1 MSGQGKASPEKPA
14 FVDPATFTPHFS
26 WKKSPSTKTSKKT
39 KAPGAPSGASS
50 AVVCE
55 GVALVDVT
63 DKIATP
69 TYLYSR
75 AAIDDAQAELHR
87 GLGSLPHT
95 LCFAV
100 KSNGNLAILKHVA
113 KSGNGFD
120 IVSGGELEMLRRVGV
135 RGDRIVFS
143 GVGKTREE
151 IREALQYKAPGSG
164 KRDRAGILLFNV
176 ESESEL
182 EVLLEEASRS
192 ISRGGAMPGVSV
204 RVNPD
209 VQAGGHPHIST
220 GRHEH
225 KFGLS
230 WPEARRLYLAHADS
244 HWICWQGISVHIG
257 SQIVTLDPF
266 EQALRR
272 LAGYFC
278 ELRSHGILLKYL
290 DFGGGL
296 GVRYTREKPPSRIA
310 YARMVAQ
317 ILEPLHT
324 HLLLEPGRTIIGP
337 AGVLLTRVL
346 YVKESRGKTFVVVDA
361 GMNDLM
367 RPVLY
372 GATHPITR
380 VTRGG
385 GSGRGGS
392 RRVDVVGPVCE
403 TGDCFLRDWPL
414 GAVEPGDVLAIWVAG
429 AYGMSQASN
438 YNGRRRPA
446 EVLVDGDR
454 FRVIRQ
460 REEIGDL
467 LRGQILR

>member
-1 MSGQGKASPEKPA
+1 MSGRDAVPA
-14 FVDPATFTPHFS
+14 KKLALIDPATFTPHFS
-26 WKKSPSTKTSKKT
+26 WKKQSKSENQRGI
-39 KAPGAPSGASS
+39 AE
-50 AVVCE
+50 AVACE
-55 GVALVDVT
+55 DTRLVDIVE
-63 DKIATP
+63 KAGTP
-69 TYLYSR
+69 TYVYSR
-75 AAIDDAQAELHR
+75 AAIDDAQAQLHR

-113 KSGNGFD
+113 KAGNGFD
-120 IVSGGELEMLRRVGV
+120 IVSGGELEMLRTIGV

-143 GVGKTREE
+143 GVGKKREE
-151 IREALQYKAPGSG
+151 IRDALQYRSTANRKSS
-164 KRDRAGILLFNV
+164 RDRRGILLFNI

-182 EVLLEEASRS
+182 EVLLEEASRTVA
-192 ISRGGAMPGVSV
+192 RGGALPGVSI

-225 KFGLS
+225 KFGLT
-230 WPEARRLYLAHADS
+230 WEEARRLYLAHADS
-244 HWICWQGISVHIG
+244 HWICWQGLSVHIG
-257 SQIVTLDPF
+257 SQIVSLDPF
-266 EQALRR
+266 RQALQR
-272 LAGYFC
+272 LASYFC
-278 ELRSHGILLKYL
+278 DLRSHGILLKYL

-296 GVRYTREKPPSRIA
+296 GVRYTNEKPPPREA

-372 GATHPITR
+372 GAVHPITR
-380 VTRGG
+380 VTRGRD
-385 GSGRGGS
+385 RGG
-392 RRVDVVGPVCE
+392 RQRVDVVGPVCE
-403 TGDCFLRDWPL
+403 TGDCFLRNWPL
-414 GAVEPGDVLAIWVAG
+414 GRVEPGDVLAIWVGG
-429 AYGMSQASN
+429 AYAMSQSSN
-438 YNGRRRPA
+438 YNGRCRAA
-446 EVLVDGDR
+446 EVLVDGEKY
-454 FRVIRQ
+454 RVIRK
-460 REEIGDL
+460 RETFDDL
-467 LRGQILR
+467 IRGQIF

>member
-1 MSGQGKASPEKPA
+1 MSGHGQSSTKKVA
-14 FVDPATFTPHFS
+14 FVDPAAFTPHFS
-26 WKKSPSTKTSKKT
+26 WKKQKSTES
-39 KAPGAPSGASS
+39 ARGAAE

-55 GVALVDVT
+55 GVRLVDVAE
-63 DKIATP
+63 KIGTP
-69 TYLYSR
+69 AYVYSR

-113 KSGNGFD
+113 KGGNGFD
-120 IVSGGELEMLRRVGV
+120 IVSGGELEMLRTIGV

-151 IREALQYKAPGSG
+151 IRDALQYRVKSSR
-164 KRDRAGILLFNV
+164 KSNRDRDRRGILLFNI
-176 ESESEL
+176 ESEAEL

-192 ISRGGAMPGVSV
+192 VDRGGAPPAVSI

-220 GRHEH
+220 GRYEH
-225 KFGLS
+225 KFGLN
-230 WPEARRLYLAHADS
+230 WEEARRLYLAHADT

-257 SQIVTLDPF
+257 SQIVSLDPF
-266 EQALRR
+266 RQALQR
-272 LAGYFC
+272 LASYFC

-296 GVRYTREKPPSRIA
+296 GVRYTQEKPPAREA

-372 GATHPITR
+372 GAVHPITR
-380 VTRGG
+380 VTR
-385 GSGRGGS
+385 SGDRAATQ
-392 RRVDVVGPVCE
+392 RKRVDVVGPVCE

-414 GAVEPGDVLAIWVAG
+414 GPVAPGDVLAIWVAG
-429 AYGMSQASN
+429 AYAMSQSSN
-438 YNGRRRPA
+438 YNGRCRAA
-446 EVLVDGDR
+446 EVLVDDGR
-454 FRVIRQ
+454 YRVIRK
-460 REEIGDL
+460 REMLEDL
-467 LRGQILR
+467 MRGQIF